1 MKKMNGKKLILGV
14 AILGIGLFSSCK
26 GEGGTEVTGPVNPTT
41 NTSPQNME
49 NSEGQET
56 AQLNPAHGLP
66 GHRCDIPVGAPLN
79 SSNDPGE
86 IAPPNTPSA
95 TISPIRIDQTPKVNP
110 PHGQPGHDCSVPVGQ
125 ELK

>member
-1 MKKMNGKKLILGV
+1 MVLRKIMLVIAVSGV
-14 AILGIGLFSSCK
+14 AIFYSCK

-49 NSEGQET
+49 NSEAQET

-79 SSNDPGE
+79 TTGTMKQATPQAQPSS
-86 IAPPNTPSA
+86 TV
-95 TISPIRIDQTPKVNP
+95 SPVRIDQTPKVNP
-110 PHGQPGHDCSVPVGQ
+110 PHGQPGHDCTVPVGA